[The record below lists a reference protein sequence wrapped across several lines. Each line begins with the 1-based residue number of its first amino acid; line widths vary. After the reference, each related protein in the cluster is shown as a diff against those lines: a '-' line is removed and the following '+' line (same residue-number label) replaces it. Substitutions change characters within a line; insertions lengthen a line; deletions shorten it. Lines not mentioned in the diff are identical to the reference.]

1 MLRRQHCC
9 LLSLLLTVCCS
20 ASSSS
25 KRSHSFTS
33 VLCFTLASM
42 KHLRCHSYDLQP
54 LAVFSVCISKVSPGC
69 KQATNAQQT
78 TTDRRTD
85 VRHKWSRRSRRQLSE
100 SVKAPWLSLIG
111 SNKERFSHL
120 EWSVLAFEMLLNLS
134 VSQVRARARIS
145 PKQNRELIKM
155 IKRNHIFLQLSR
167 FRTVFG
173 FSIHRRWRWT
183 RSELQE
189 KVTGKKQ

>member
-1 MLRRQHCC
+1 MEQAVECLRSETWHNNMTPTTPQLPASRSCQQDTPNLKINRSQPVLRRRRCC

-42 KHLRCHSYDLQP
+42 KHLCCHSYDLH
-54 LAVFSVCISKVSPGC
+54 VCISKVSAGC

-111 SNKERFSHL
+111 TNKERFSHL

-134 VSQVRARARIS
+134 VSQGRHTCTNLSKTKQRAD
-145 PKQNRELIKM
+145 KDD
-155 IKRNHIFLQLSR
+155 
-167 FRTVFG
+167 
-173 FSIHRRWRWT
+173 
-183 RSELQE
+183 
-189 KVTGKKQ
+189 